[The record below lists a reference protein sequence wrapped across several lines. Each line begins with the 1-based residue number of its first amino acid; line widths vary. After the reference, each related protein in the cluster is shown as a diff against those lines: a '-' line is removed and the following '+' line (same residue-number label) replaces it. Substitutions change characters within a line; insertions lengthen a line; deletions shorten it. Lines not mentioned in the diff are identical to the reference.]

1 MFLGM
6 INFYRDMWPRRSHI
20 LAPLNKLAG
29 IKSNKQWVWEEI
41 HQTSFLEAK
50 EMLSK
55 EALLAFPD
63 FNKPFHV
70 YTDASDRQ
78 LGATVVQDGKPLG
91 FYTRKL
97 NSAQMNYTTQERE
110 LLGIVEG
117 MKAFEGVLF
126 GQDITIHTDH
136 LNILYAPT
144 PSQRIVRWRMMLEEF
159 APRVL
164 HVAGKENDAADALS
178 RLEMDPKANDTVQWE
193 QLPPPLTYSDEM
205 EQRVNMLFPL
215 RSEEE
220 AEPESGFPLAPDSM
234 RFHQQQDPV
243 LKSEPETKDSFTT
256 KRWKEKN

>member
-1 MFLGM
+1 MQEEVEYLGFLLTKDGVQPQPKKVEALRRMKPPTNRRELKMFLGM

-144 PSQRIVRWRMMLEEF
+144 PSQ
-159 APRVL
+159 
-164 HVAGKENDAADALS
+164 
-178 RLEMDPKANDTVQWE
+178 
-193 QLPPPLTYSDEM
+193 
-205 EQRVNMLFPL
+205 
-215 RSEEE
+215 
-220 AEPESGFPLAPDSM
+220 
-234 RFHQQQDPV
+234 
-243 LKSEPETKDSFTT
+243 
-256 KRWKEKN
+256 